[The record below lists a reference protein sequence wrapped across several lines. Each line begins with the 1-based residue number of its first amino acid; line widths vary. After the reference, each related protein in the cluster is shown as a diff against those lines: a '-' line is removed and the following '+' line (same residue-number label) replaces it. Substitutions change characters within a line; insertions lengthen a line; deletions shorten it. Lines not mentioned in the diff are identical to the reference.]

1 MASQIGEPELLVE
14 TVASVAGRVV
24 GLAADGFHRF
34 SKSARESLML
44 LEGLG
49 VEGDIHAGPFVRHR
63 YLARVRPRKPNLRQV
78 HLIPSELLEALRA
91 DGYALRPGDLGE
103 NVLTAGL
110 DLEILPLGTILKLGA
125 EATIELTGLRTP
137 CVLIDRFKAGLKRKM
152 LVDKPDRPKF
162 RCGVMAVV
170 RSSGRVVID
179 DNIEVLIPSKPLEYL
194 PAL

>member
-1 MASQIGEPELLVE
+1 MASQIGEPKFLVE
-14 TVASVAGRVV
+14 TVASEAGRVV
-24 GLAADGFHRF
+24 GLAADGFHHF

-49 VEGDIHAGPFVRHR
+49 VEGDIHAGRFVRHR

-103 NVLTAGL
+103 
-110 DLEILPLGTILKLGA
+110 
-125 EATIELTGLRTP
+125 
-137 CVLIDRFKAGLKRKM
+137 IDRLKAGLKRKM
-152 LVDKPDRPKF
+152 VVDKPDRPKF

-179 DNIEVLIPSKPLEYL
+179 DNIEVLIPSKPLKSL